1 MSRVLDSLSKLEKK
15 DTRITF
21 YSAPQYPDLESSN
34 VHLSPLSTEQ
44 SCDVDSISITQGVF
58 PFHSL
63 HIQSLHS
70 HSLPSSS
77 GQENLA
83 AFQSLQSIDPSA
95 PLSSAP
101 FLHPSQAFDFCSLTS
116 TDVYDSYLGRC
127 SAYSYSSPDYFQSEE
142 VVDLPPS
149 PCRISDDETDT
160 DTSSLPRS
168 SSSTLRRVSLILED
182 AMPRCL
188 MGFVSRR
195 GPFVASPRVDN
206 SVATSGKGEG
216 ASSAAS
222 FGDSLKAA
230 AGSLSLCSER
240 LGESEGSGS

>member
-83 AFQSLQSIDPSA
+83 AFQSLQSIDPPA
-95 PLSSAP
+95 PLSSLR
-101 FLHPSQAFDFCSLTS
+101 FLLPHKHGRIRLLFGSLFS
-116 TDVYDSYLGRC
+116 LQL
-127 SAYSYSSPDYFQSEE
+127 F
-142 VVDLPPS
+142 
-149 PCRISDDETDT
+149 
-160 DTSSLPRS
+160 LPR
-168 SSSTLRRVSLILED
+168 LL
-182 AMPRCL
+182 PK
-188 MGFVSRR
+188 RR
-195 GPFVASPRVDN
+195 GGRLASVP
-206 SVATSGKGEG
+206 
-216 ASSAAS
+216 
-222 FGDSLKAA
+222 
-230 AGSLSLCSER
+230 LSHQ
-240 LGESEGSGS
+240 

>member
-1 MSRVLDSLSKLEKK
+1 MWIQFQLPREYFHFI
-15 DTRITF
+15 RFTF
-21 YSAPQYPDLESSN
+21 
-34 VHLSPLSTEQ
+34 SPFTL
-44 SCDVDSISITQGVF
+44 IPF
-58 PFHSL
+58 PPL
-63 HIQSLHS
+63 
-70 HSLPSSS
+70 
-77 GQENLA
+77 QEDLA
-83 AFQSLQSIDPSA
+83 AFQSLQSIDPPT

-188 MGFVSRR
+188 VGFVSRR
-195 GPFVASPRVDN
+195 GPFVASPRVDD

-230 AGSLSLCSER
+230 RHDLCR
-240 LGESEGSGS
+240 VQL